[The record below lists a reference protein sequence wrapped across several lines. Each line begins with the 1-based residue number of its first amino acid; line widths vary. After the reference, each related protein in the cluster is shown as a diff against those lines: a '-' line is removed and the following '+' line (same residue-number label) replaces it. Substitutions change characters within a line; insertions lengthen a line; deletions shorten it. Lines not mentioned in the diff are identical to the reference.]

1 MSCICIIAH
10 IYLIRAV
17 NHAEPHQLNKF
28 PLENRLT
35 MASTSASAIPH
46 HRIRNVCI
54 LAHVDHGKSSYADSL
69 LAANN
74 IITPKMAG
82 KLRYLDSRPDEQE
95 RGITMKSSAVSLS
108 YATIRLN
115 PAGLEE
121 LEQFR
126 INLIDTPG
134 HVDFTTEVSTA
145 SRLCDGALVLV
156 DVVEGVCT
164 QTISVLRQVW
174 NEQLKPILVIN
185 KVDRLIVE
193 LRLSP
198 TEAYY
203 HLVRLVEQVNAIMG
217 SFFFTDR
224 MEQDL
229 RWREAAERS
238 EQQQEQQ
245 EQQSSSIPNKQF
257 TETDDQDIYF
267 DPTKGDVIF
276 SSAIDNWSFNIAS
289 FAALWSKKL
298 GIEQAKLESCLWG
311 DFFFDPKSKKVL
323 NKKQANQKG
332 SLKPMF
338 VQFVLDN
345 LWAVYDSVILNPD
358 SIKTEKIIQSLG
370 LKIRLQDLKSKDSK
384 NLLLAICSQW
394 LPISNTTFRT
404 IVAKVPDPITSQSAR
419 LPKMLYPYLPDLT
432 QAIPHSEIE
441 RDLYAGKSDDSSHVV
456 IYVSKMFAVP
466 ISELPQFQ
474 RKQLTAEEM
483 REKGRA
489 ARVRAQAASATH
501 DAVPLNIT
509 ASTEIVG
516 ETGPVPEPPS
526 ELPSTSPAPTPD
538 DPSSQPEDSANVI
551 EEASPEE
558 GEALIGFARIYSGT
572 VKVNQKLTCVLPKYN
587 STNPTQVN
595 SAHLKTVTIENL
607 YIIMGRSLVE
617 TSEVRAGH
625 VFGIGGL
632 AGKVLRNATLCGA
645 PVSKANQDEVD
656 DKLPELI
663 NLAGVQLASAPIV
676 RVSLEPKQPSDMPKL
691 VEGLK
696 ILNQSDPCVE
706 TLIQDTGEH
715 VILTAGELHLERCLR
730 DLRER
735 FAKIRIQAS
744 KPIVPFR
751 ETAVRGV
758 DMPPPKTKDQP
769 RGTISGT
776 VLGGLISFTVRAI
789 PLPEPITSYLAKH
802 SEMMRKISLRQERKL
817 DPTNGSSDST
827 GVGSLASSNM
837 ESMDLMND
845 VQQYDQTAN
854 LAQASNNN
862 NYDSVFW
869 SGLEDACKSL
879 TNSSANELDFDT
891 LVDSIWAFGP
901 KRSGPNLLLDK
912 LPGSIRSL
920 RKPNRCNS
928 QSLVKEQETEQNA
941 QSGTD
946 QLMSMREFDDSIET
960 AFQLATFKGPLCAEP
975 MSGMCFSIEDIQIGG
990 EDLAGSVETIRA
1002 RWSQLTGELISS
1014 VQEAFRSAFLDW
1026 SPRLM
1031 LAMYTCEIQATTEV
1045 LGKVYG
1051 VIARRKGVIKSEEIK
1066 DGTTFYTI
1074 GARLPIIE
1082 SFGFN
1087 DELMKKTSGI
1097 ALPQLIFDGFEILVD
1112 LDPFWIPKTDEELE
1126 DFGALADKENL
1137 PRKYID
1143 QVRKRK
1149 GMFVE
1154 KKIVQHAEKQRTMK
1168 R

>member
-1 MSCICIIAH
+1 MSSATS
-10 IYLIRAV
+10 
-17 NHAEPHQLNKF
+17 PHQ
-28 PLENRLT
+28 
-35 MASTSASAIPH
+35 
-46 HRIRNVCI
+46 IRNVCI

-95 RGITMKSSAVSLS
+95 RGITMKSSAVSLA
-108 YATIRLN
+108 YATLRPDPNGIEQLQ
-115 PAGLEE
+115 
-121 LEQFR
+121 QFR

-224 MEQDL
+224 IEQDL
-229 RWREAAERS
+229 RWREAAE
-238 EQQQEQQ
+238 
-245 EQQSSSIPNKQF
+245 QSQLESKPTPEKPF

-289 FAALWSKKL
+289 FAHIWSKKL
-298 GIEQAKLESCLWG
+298 GIEKAKLESCLWG

-323 NKKQANQKG
+323 SKKQASLKG
-332 SLKPMF
+332 SSLKPMF

-345 LWAVYDSVILNPD
+345 LWAVYDSVVLNPD
-358 SIKTEKIIQSLG
+358 TTKTEKIIQSLG

-404 IVAKVPDPITSQSAR
+404 IVAKVPDPITSQSRR
-419 LPKMLYPYLPDLT
+419 LPKMLYPDLPDTT
-432 QAIPHSEIE
+432 QATPHNNIE
-441 RDLYAGKSDDSSHVV
+441 RDLYAGRSDDSSHVV

-483 REKGRA
+483 RERGRA
-489 ARVRAQAASATH
+489 VRVPTQAASATNGAIPIH
-501 DAVPLNIT
+501 QAP
-509 ASTEIVG
+509 ASAEIGAIVN
-516 ETGPVPEPPS
+516 PASS
-526 ELPSTSPAPTPD
+526 ELPSTTPAPIPQAESTL
-538 DPSSQPEDSANVI
+538 PEDPTKNGTEQS
-551 EEASPEE
+551 SPDE

-572 VKVNQKLTCVLPKYN
+572 VRVNQKLTCVLPKYN
-587 STNPTQVN
+587 SNNPDQLN
-595 SAHLKTVTIENL
+595 STHLKTVTIENL

-617 TSEVRAGH
+617 TTEVRAGH

-632 AGKVLRNATLCGA
+632 AGKVLRNATLCA
-645 PVSKANQDEVD
+645 PPISKANNCERDENFD
-656 DKLPELI
+656 ELI

-696 ILNQSDPCVE
+696 LLNQSDPCVE

-715 VILTAGELHLERCLR
+715 RCLR

-735 FAKIRIQAS
+735 FAKIQIQAS

-751 ETAVRGV
+751 ETAVRAAE
-758 DMPPPKTKDQP
+758 MTPPKTQDQP
-769 RGTISGT
+769 RGTICGS
-776 VLGGLISFTVRAI
+776 VLGGLVSFTVRAI
-789 PLPEPITSYLAKH
+789 PMPGPITNYLSMN
-802 SEMMRKISLRQERKL
+802 SELMRRISLREARKL
-817 DPTNGSSDST
+817 NPTNSDLDTTATAEPSSTNKEDPAAASLTEEAHYKQKQQQRSDISQASPNDSDSF
-827 GVGSLASSNM
+827 
-837 ESMDLMND
+837 
-845 VQQYDQTAN
+845 
-854 LAQASNNN
+854 
-862 NYDSVFW
+862 FW
-869 SGLEDACKSL
+869 AGLVTACKACADISTPEIDWL
-879 TNSSANELDFDT
+879 ES
-891 LVDSIWAFGP
+891 VDSIWAFGP
-901 KRSGPNLLLDK
+901 KRSGANLLLDK
-912 LPGSIRSL
+912 LPGSVRSL
-920 RKPNRCNS
+920 RSPNRKNS
-928 QSLVKEQETEQNA
+928 RSVVVEEQAQEKEGGSKLDSTQENQSI
-941 QSGTD
+941 SP
-946 QLMSMREFDDSIET
+946 LMSMREFDDSIET

-975 MSGMCFSIEDIQIGG
+975 MSGLCFSIERLEIHGD
-990 EDLAGSVETIRA
+990 DLAASVKTIRSK
-1002 RWSQLTGELISS
+1002 WSQLTGELISAL
-1014 VQEAFRSAFLDW
+1014 QDAFKSAFLDW

-1051 VIARRKGVIKSEEIK
+1051 VIARRKGTIKSEEIK
-1066 DGTTFYTI
+1066 EGTTFYTI
-1074 GARLPIIE
+1074 VAQMPMIE

-1087 DELMKKTSGI
+1087 DELMKKTSGV
-1097 ALPQLIFDGFEILVD
+1097 ALPQFVFDGFQVAFD
-1112 LDPFWIPKTDEELE
+1112 LDPFWLPTTEAELE
-1126 DFGALADKENL
+1126 DFGSLADKENL

>member
-1 MSCICIIAH
+1 MSSSS
-10 IYLIRAV
+10 V
-17 NHAEPHQLNKF
+17 
-28 PLENRLT
+28 
-35 MASTSASAIPH
+35 SAIPH

-74 IITPKMAG
+74 IITSKMAG

-108 YATIRLN
+108 YTTLRKDLN
-115 PAGLEE
+115 GVEE
-121 LEQFR
+121 LQQFR

-185 KVDRLIVE
+185 KIDRLIVE
-193 LRLSP
+193 LRLTP

-217 SFFFTDR
+217 SFVFTDR

-229 RWREAAERS
+229 RWRESNES
-238 EQQQEQQ
+238 N
-245 EQQSSSIPNKQF
+245 SIHPTKF
-257 TETDDQDIYF
+257 KETDDQDIYF
-267 DPTKGDVIF
+267 DPSKGDVIF
-276 SSAIDNWSFNIAS
+276 SSAIDNWSFNISS
-289 FAALWSKKL
+289 FATIWSKKL
-298 GIEQAKLESCLWG
+298 NIDPNKLQSCLWG
-311 DFFFDPKSKKVL
+311 DFFYDPKSKKVL
-323 NKKQANQKG
+323 NKKQQQSSQNSAI
-332 SLKPMF
+332 KPMF
-338 VQFVLDN
+338 VQFILDN

-370 LKIRLQDLKSKDSK
+370 LKIRLQDLKSKDTK

-404 IVAKVPDPITSQSAR
+404 IVAKVPDPISSQSKR
-419 LPKMLYPYLPDLT
+419 LPKMLYPYLSEPT
-432 QAIPHSEIE
+432 QSIPHSNIE
-441 RDLYAGKSDDSSHVV
+441 RDLYSGNSDQSSHLV

-489 ARVRAQAASATH
+489 ARIRAQEASNTTTN
-501 DAVPLNIT
+501 DDVPLNIPT
-509 ASTEIVG
+509 GDSPETLNNLDPAST
-516 ETGPVPEPPS
+516 S
-526 ELPSTSPAPTPD
+526 ELPTTTTPTPALGGEST
-538 DPSSQPEDSANVI
+538 DPPETPSEDPL
-551 EEASPEE
+551 PEE

-572 VKVNQKLTCVLPKYN
+572 IKVGQKLTCVLPKYN
-587 STNPTQVN
+587 SKDSTEVN
-595 SAHLKTVTIENL
+595 STHLKPVTIENL

-632 AGKVLRNATLCGA
+632 AGKVLRNATLCA
-645 PVSKANQDEVD
+645 PPLSNANQDQS
-656 DKLPELI
+656 LSELI

-676 RVSLEPKQPSDMPKL
+676 RVSLEPRQPSDMPKL

-696 ILNQSDPCVE
+696 LLNQSDPCVE

-735 FAKIRIQAS
+735 FAKIQIQAS

-769 RGTISGT
+769 RGTICGS
-776 VLGGLISFTVRAI
+776 VLGGLVTFTVRAI
-789 PLPEPITSYLAKH
+789 PMPETITNYLSKH
-802 SEMMRKISLRQERKL
+802 SDMMRKISLRQARKS
-817 DPTNGSSDST
+817 DPTNGLSDPTAHDLSPINKDSA
-827 GVGSLASSNM
+827 GL
-837 ESMDLMND
+837 MDEA
-845 VQQYDQTAN
+845 QYDQTADIV
-854 LAQASNNN
+854 QTSN
-862 NYDSVFW
+862 DSDLLFW
-869 SGLEDACKSL
+869 NGLEEVCKSL
-879 TNSSANELDFDT
+879 TDTNPGNDIDFAK
-891 LVDSIWAFGP
+891 LVDCVWAFGP

-912 LPGSIRSL
+912 LPGSVRSL
-920 RKPNRCNS
+920 KMPSR
-928 QSLVKEQETEQNA
+928 KEQDRSAE
-941 QSGTD
+941 SGSN
-946 QLMSMREFDDSIET
+946 QLISMREFDDSIET

-975 MSGMCFSIEDIQIGG
+975 MSGMCFSIETLEIDSD
-990 EDLAGSVETIRA
+990 DLTGSVETIRSK
-1002 RWSQLTGELISS
+1002 WSQLTGELISS

-1051 VIARRKGVIKSEEIK
+1051 VIARRKGIIKSEEIK

-1074 GARLPIIE
+1074 GAKLPIIE

-1097 ALPQLIFDGFEILVD
+1097 ALPQLIFDGFEILFD
-1112 LDPFWIPKTDEELE
+1112 QDPFWIPKTDEELE
-1126 DFGALADKENL
+1126 DFGSVADKENL
-1137 PRKYID
+1137 ARKYMD

>member
-1 MSCICIIAH
+1 MS
-10 IYLIRAV
+10 
-17 NHAEPHQLNKF
+17 P
-28 PLENRLT
+28 
-35 MASTSASAIPH
+35 TSASAIPH

-108 YATIRLN
+108 YATLR
-115 PAGLEE
+115 PDSTGAEQ
-121 LEQFR
+121 LEQYR

-185 KVDRLIVE
+185 KIDRLIVE

-203 HLVRLVEQVNAIMG
+203 HLVRLVEQVNSIMG

-224 MEQDL
+224 IEQDL
-229 RWREAAERS
+229 RWREEAE
-238 EQQQEQQ
+238 
-245 EQQSSSIPNKQF
+245 QSQLRPNSVPEKLF

-276 SSAIDNWSFNIAS
+276 SSAIDNWSFSIAS
-289 FAALWSKKL
+289 FAAIWSKKL
-298 GIEQAKLESCLWG
+298 GIEKTKLESCLWG

-323 NKKQANQKG
+323 NKKQASQKG

-345 LWAVYDSVILNPD
+345 LWAVYDSVVLNPD
-358 SIKTEKIIQSLG
+358 TIKTEKIIQSLG
-370 LKIRLQDLKSKDSK
+370 LKVRLQDLKSKDSK

-394 LPISNTTFRT
+394 LPISNTTFRA
-404 IVAKVPDPITSQSAR
+404 IVAKVPDPITSQSTR
-419 LPKMLYPYLPDLT
+419 LPKMLYPHLPDST
-432 QAIPHSEIE
+432 QHIPHSNIE
-441 RDLYAGKSDDSSHVV
+441 RDLYAGRSDDSSHVV

-466 ISELPQFQ
+466 MSELPQFQ
-474 RKQLTAEEM
+474 RKQLSAEEM
-483 REKGRA
+483 RERGRA
-489 ARVRAQAASATH
+489 ARLAAQAVSITNE
-501 DAVPLNIT
+501 AVPLQ
-509 ASTEIVG
+509 AQDSTE
-516 ETGPVPEPPS
+516 TADNNGPVSQPS
-526 ELPSTSPAPTPD
+526 SKSPSTNPTSPPQGELTQLDDSTNVREEVLPD
-538 DPSSQPEDSANVI
+538 
-551 EEASPEE
+551 E

-587 STNPTQVN
+587 SKSSSQVS
-595 SAHLKTVTIENL
+595 SAHLKSVTIENL

-632 AGKVLRNATLCGA
+632 AGKVLRNATLCGP
-645 PVSKANQDEVD
+645 PVSKANGSEIDEN
-656 DKLPELI
+656 LSELI

-676 RVSLEPKQPSDMPKL
+676 RVSLEPRQPSDMPKL

-696 ILNQSDPCVE
+696 LLNQSDPCVE

-735 FAKIRIQAS
+735 FAKIQIQAS

-758 DMPPPKTKDQP
+758 DMPPPKTKDQR
-769 RGTISGT
+769 RGTICGA
-776 VLGGLISFTVRAI
+776 VLGGLVSFTVRAVPMPAI
-789 PLPEPITSYLAKH
+789 ITDYLSKH
-802 SEMMRKISLRQERKL
+802 SESIRKISLRQARKL
-817 DPTNGSSDST
+817 NPMSSQPDST
-827 GVGSLASSNM
+827 ATELASADKDSGALIN
-837 ESMDLMND
+837 EEA
-845 VQQYDQTAN
+845 QYELPTDTAS
-854 LAQASNNN
+854 ASN
-862 NYDSVFW
+862 DWESAFW
-869 SGLEDACKSL
+869 IGLDKACQSCSNKSG
-879 TNSSANELDFDT
+879 NEIDFHR

-920 RKPNRCNS
+920 RRPNRGDS
-928 QSLVKEQETEQNA
+928 QSSAKVQEKEGSNEDGTTGGESSQLILV
-941 QSGTD
+941 
-946 QLMSMREFDDSIET
+946 REFDDSIET

-975 MSGMCFSIEDIQIGG
+975 MSGMCFSIERLEIESD
-990 EDLAGSVETIRA
+990 DLRTSLETIRS

-1074 GARLPIIE
+1074 GAKLPIVE

-1097 ALPQLIFDGFEILVD
+1097 ALPQLIFDGFEIAFD
-1112 LDPFWIPKTDEELE
+1112 QDPFWIPKTEEELE
-1126 DFGALADKENL
+1126 DFGSIADKENL
-1137 PRKYID
+1137 ARKYMD

>member
-1 MSCICIIAH
+1 MSSSS
-10 IYLIRAV
+10 V
-17 NHAEPHQLNKF
+17 
-28 PLENRLT
+28 
-35 MASTSASAIPH
+35 SAIPH

-74 IITPKMAG
+74 IITSKMAG

-95 RGITMKSSAVSLS
+95 RGITMKSSADKS
-108 YATIRLN
+108 YRH
-115 PAGLEE
+115 
-121 LEQFR
+121 
-126 INLIDTPG
+126 PG

-185 KVDRLIVE
+185 KIDRLIVE
-193 LRLSP
+193 LRLTP

-217 SFFFTDR
+217 SFVFTDR

-229 RWREAAERS
+229 RWRESNES
-238 EQQQEQQ
+238 N
-245 EQQSSSIPNKQF
+245 SIHPTKF
-257 TETDDQDIYF
+257 KETDDQDIYF
-267 DPTKGDVIF
+267 DPSKGDVIF
-276 SSAIDNWSFNIAS
+276 SSAIDNWSFNISS
-289 FAALWSKKL
+289 FATIWSKKL
-298 GIEQAKLESCLWG
+298 NIDPNKLQSCLWG
-311 DFFFDPKSKKVL
+311 DFFYDPKSKKVL
-323 NKKQANQKG
+323 NKKQQQSSQNSAI
-332 SLKPMF
+332 KPMF
-338 VQFVLDN
+338 VQFILDN

-370 LKIRLQDLKSKDSK
+370 LKIRLQDLKSKDTK

-404 IVAKVPDPITSQSAR
+404 IVAKVPDPISSQSKR
-419 LPKMLYPYLPDLT
+419 LPK
-432 QAIPHSEIE
+432 INIE
-441 RDLYAGKSDDSSHVV
+441 RDLYSGNSDQSSHLV

-489 ARVRAQAASATH
+489 ARIRAQEASNTTTN
-501 DAVPLNIT
+501 DDVPLNIPT
-509 ASTEIVG
+509 GDSPETLNNLDPAST
-516 ETGPVPEPPS
+516 S
-526 ELPSTSPAPTPD
+526 ELPTTTTPTPALGGEST
-538 DPSSQPEDSANVI
+538 DPPETPSEDPL
-551 EEASPEE
+551 PEE

-572 VKVNQKLTCVLPKYN
+572 IKVGQKLTCVLPKYN
-587 STNPTQVN
+587 SKDSTEVN
-595 SAHLKTVTIENL
+595 STHLKPVTIENL

-632 AGKVLRNATLCGA
+632 AGKVLRNATLCA
-645 PVSKANQDEVD
+645 PPLSNANQDQS
-656 DKLPELI
+656 LSELI

-676 RVSLEPKQPSDMPKL
+676 RVSLEPRQPSDMPKL

-696 ILNQSDPCVE
+696 LLNQSDPCVE

-735 FAKIRIQAS
+735 FAKIQIQAS

-769 RGTISGT
+769 RGTICGS
-776 VLGGLISFTVRAI
+776 VLGGLVTFTKDFFTTSAEIGSNERFIRPTAHD
-789 PLPEPITSYLAKH
+789 LSPINK
-802 SEMMRKISLRQERKL
+802 
-817 DPTNGSSDST
+817 DSA
-827 GVGSLASSNM
+827 GL
-837 ESMDLMND
+837 MDEA
-845 VQQYDQTAN
+845 QYDQTADIV
-854 LAQASNNN
+854 QTSN
-862 NYDSVFW
+862 DSDLLFW
-869 SGLEDACKSL
+869 NGLEEVCKSL
-879 TNSSANELDFDT
+879 TDTNPGNDIDFAK
-891 LVDSIWAFGP
+891 LVDCVWAFGP

-912 LPGSIRSL
+912 LPGSVRSL
-920 RKPNRCNS
+920 KMPSR
-928 QSLVKEQETEQNA
+928 KEQDRSAE
-941 QSGTD
+941 SGSN
-946 QLMSMREFDDSIET
+946 QLISMREFDDSIET

-975 MSGMCFSIEDIQIGG
+975 MSGMCFSIETLEIDSD
-990 EDLAGSVETIRA
+990 DLTGSVETIRSK
-1002 RWSQLTGELISS
+1002 WSQLTGELISS

-1051 VIARRKGVIKSEEIK
+1051 VIARRKGIIKSEEIK

-1074 GARLPIIE
+1074 GAKLPIIE

-1097 ALPQLIFDGFEILVD
+1097 ALPQLIFDGFEILFD
-1112 LDPFWIPKTDEELE
+1112 QDPFWIPKTDEELE
-1126 DFGALADKENL
+1126 DFGSVADKENL
-1137 PRKYID
+1137 ARKYMD

>member
-1 MSCICIIAH
+1 
-10 IYLIRAV
+10 
-17 NHAEPHQLNKF
+17 
-28 PLENRLT
+28 

-108 YATIRLN
+108 YATLRLD
-115 PAGLEE
+115 GDGVEQ

-229 RWREAAERS
+229 RWREAAEKS
-238 EQQQEQQ
+238 EL
-245 EQQSSSIPNKQF
+245 QSSSIPDKQF
-257 TETDDQDIYF
+257 TETDDKDIYF

-289 FAALWSKKL
+289 FAAMWSKKL
-298 GIEQAKLESCLWG
+298 GIEQAKLEKCLWG

-323 NKKQANQKG
+323 NKKQASQKG
-332 SLKPMF
+332 TLKPMF

-345 LWAVYDSVILNPD
+345 LWAVYDSVVLNPD
-358 SIKTEKIIQSLG
+358 AMKTEKIIQSLG
-370 LKIRLQDLKSKDSK
+370 LKIRLQDLRSKDSK

-404 IVAKVPDPITSQSAR
+404 IVAKVPDPITSQSTR

-432 QAIPHSEIE
+432 QALPHSNIE
-441 RDLYAGKSDDSSHVV
+441 RDLYAGKSDDSSHIV

-483 REKGRA
+483 REMGRA
-489 ARVRAQAASATH
+489 ARVRTQAAH
-501 DAVPLNIT
+501 DAVPLDIT
-509 ASTEIVG
+509 ASAKIVD
-516 ETGPVPEPPS
+516 EAAPVPEPRS
-526 ELPSTSPAPTPD
+526 ELPSTSPTPPPD
-538 DPSSQPEDSANVI
+538 GELTQPEEPANVA
-551 EEASPEE
+551 EEPPPEE

-587 STNPTQVN
+587 SKN
-595 SAHLKTVTIENL
+595 STEASAAHFKSVTIENL

-632 AGKVLRNATLCGA
+632 AGKVLRNATLCGPPA
-645 PVSKANQDEVD
+645 SKGNDDEANIQ
-656 DKLPELI
+656 LSELI
-663 NLAGVQLASAPIV
+663 NLAGVQLTSAPIV

-696 ILNQSDPCVE
+696 LLNQSDPCVE

-769 RGTISGT
+769 RGTISGS

-789 PLPEPITSYLAKH
+789 PLPETITNYLAKH
-802 SEMMRKISLRQERKL
+802 PDMMRKISLRQERKL
-817 DPTNGSSDST
+817 NPMTSMSDSA
-827 GVGSLASSNM
+827 GAELSSNNKDS
-837 ESMDLMND
+837 EALMNEAQD
-845 VQQYDQTAN
+845 EQNADIG
-854 LAQASNNN
+854 QASND
-862 NYDSVFW
+862 YDSAFW
-869 SGLEDACKSL
+869 AGLEDVCKSS
-879 TNSSANELDFDT
+879 TNAPGNEIDVT
-891 LVDSIWAFGP
+891 KLVDSIWAFGP

-920 RKPNRCNS
+920 RKPDKSNS
-928 QSLVKEQETEQNA
+928 RPVVKDLEEGSKSDHTIE
-941 QSGTD
+941 SDST
-946 QLMSMREFDDSIET
+946 QLISIRDFDDSIET

-975 MSGMCFSIEDIQIGG
+975 MSGMCFSIEALDIDSN
-990 EDLAGSVETIRA
+990 DLPASVETIRSK
-1002 RWSQLTGELISS
+1002 WSQLTGELISS
-1014 VQEAFRSAFLDW
+1014 AQEAFRSAFLDW

-1051 VIARRKGVIKSEEIK
+1051 VIARRKGIIKSEEIK

-1074 GARLPIIE
+1074 GAKLPIIE

-1097 ALPQLIFDGFEILVD
+1097 ALPQLIFDGFEILFD
-1112 LDPFWIPKTDEELE
+1112 QDPFWIPKTEEELE
-1126 DFGALADKENL
+1126 DFGSIADKENL
-1137 PRKYID
+1137 ARKYMD